1 MIEAIPAAAMTAAMS
16 AWRRVLR
23 GTHVR
28 LEAVRSP
35 AAAVMSI
42 LVDEEYAEP
51 SDEEAPDG
59 VGEESREPVE
69 PGAEDA
75 TDGIDEESPDSP
87 EEEPEAP
94 TWEPAPIAGRYRI
107 GEYLATSRL
116 GWRYRAWDAETDQ
129 NVEVT
134 FVDAGAVADATGVEE
149 WLEGLRALRHLHVL
163 PLLDWEIAPVP
174 YLVYAA
180 PEMRLDRLISAG
192 VALSPSQVLLIG
204 LQAAETLHNLRQR
217 GITHGALTPA
227 QFCVDASGR
236 LRLAELGVDF
246 LRAPLEPA
254 EATRYDAPETI
265 RVAEFD
271 SPEAIRVADFESPEA
286 IAAGVEGPAHP
297 EELAVAETLGEPGV
311 AGSERDDAVG
321 ESDPLSD
328 VGESEEGDARPDDVA
343 ADHDAAEL
351 SAGVDS
357 SPPQDDPA
365 SYEPAPYD
373 AAAADVFGLG
383 LALTEAAAGRAVAP
397 AQISQLGRTVVPLS
411 AGTATARH
419 LARLAP
425 LLVQA
430 TAARPENR
438 LQADELALALRATAE
453 MLPPPSRLD
462 EAFARVG
469 DDRVEPGAGE
479 RKAAAEQPIRRQW
492 PNRLMRIVAAAA
504 VVAAGALLVVFT
516 AGGDRTPTHTVPDVV
531 GMNWTRANDTL
542 TASGWD
548 VRRLEVRVP
557 EAAAGEVVGQL
568 PEPGGLLDEGQVVK
582 VQVALGAPLVVI
594 PADIVG
600 IPLEQAGLRLSAVGL
615 AVGTVETRVDPTV
628 PEDFVV
634 AVAEM
639 LPELPRG
646 SQVDL
651 VIAVG
656 G

>member
-1 MIEAIPAAAMTAAMS
+1 M
-16 AWRRVLR
+16 
-23 GTHVR
+23 
-28 LEAVRSP
+28 
-35 AAAVMSI
+35 
-42 LVDEEYAEP
+42 
-51 SDEEAPDG
+51 
-59 VGEESREPVE
+59 
-69 PGAEDA
+69 
-75 TDGIDEESPDSP
+75 
-87 EEEPEAP
+87 
-94 TWEPAPIAGRYRI
+94 
-107 GEYLATSRL
+107 
-116 GWRYRAWDAETDQ
+116 
-129 NVEVT
+129 
-134 FVDAGAVADATGVEE
+134 
-149 WLEGLRALRHLHVL
+149 
-163 PLLDWEIAPVP
+163 
-174 YLVYAA
+174 
-180 PEMRLDRLISAG
+180 
-192 VALSPSQVLLIG
+192 
-204 LQAAETLHNLRQR
+204 
-217 GITHGALTPA
+217 
-227 QFCVDASGR
+227 
-236 LRLAELGVDF
+236 DF

-265 RVAEFD
+265 RVAEFE

-286 IAAGVEGPAHP
+286 IAAGVEGPTHP
-297 EELAVAETLGEPGV
+297 EELGAAETVREPGV
-311 AGSERDDAVG
+311 ASSERDDAVG

-328 VGESEEGDARPDDVA
+328 VGESEEGDARPDDVT

-357 SPPQDDPA
+357 SPPQDD
-365 SYEPAPYD
+365 PAPYD

-469 DDRVEPGAGE
+469 DDRVEPRAGE

-531 GMNWTRANDTL
+531 GMDWTRANDTL

-628 PEDFVV
+628 PEGFVV